1 MIARV
6 LTSASCTQPTCDL
19 TNRHIP
25 SLQRASGSGR
35 AYRDLAPGGRA
46 AQVADCE
53 DVAAHRARR
62 RIPDGLR
69 GPLLGCLRRG
79 SIGSSYTSSLSQN
92 VFPTPLPASPSPYP
106 LPTYSQ
112 PPRAG
117 NLLYRPKPIEKDEEA
132 KRQLPNQLQLQ
143 DAADMGMPSQLPDPM
158 VEVPHPT
165 QHIVSTLT
173 LNHTYTA
180 FAVSCFV
187 RANMARVSARG
198 TKKMGRCHTTATK
211 NFRIP
216 PPREPVDEEPTR
228 NTWSVRLFIR

>member
-1 MIARV
+1 MIAGV
-6 LTSASCTQPTCDL
+6 LTNASCTQPTCDL

-92 VFPTPLPASPSPYP
+92 VFPTPLPDSPPPTHYQPTHNHRVQGIYCIAPSPSRRMKRPNVSS
-106 LPTYSQ
+106 PTSSSFRMQ
-112 PPRAG
+112 QKWAC
-117 NLLYRPKPIEKDEEA
+117 
-132 KRQLPNQLQLQ
+132 LPNY
-143 DAADMGMPSQLPDPM
+143 
-158 VEVPHPT
+158 
-165 QHIVSTLT
+165 LT
-173 LNHTYTA
+173 LWSRSHTL
-180 FAVSCFV
+180 
-187 RANMARVSARG
+187 
-198 TKKMGRCHTTATK
+198 H
-211 NFRIP
+211 
-216 PPREPVDEEPTR
+216 
-228 NTWSVRLFIR
+228 NT